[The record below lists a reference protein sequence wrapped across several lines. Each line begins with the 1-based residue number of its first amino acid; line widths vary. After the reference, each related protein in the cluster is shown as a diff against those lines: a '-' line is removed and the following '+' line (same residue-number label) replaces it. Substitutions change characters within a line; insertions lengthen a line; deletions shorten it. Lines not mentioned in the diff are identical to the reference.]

1 MNIRQSST
9 WLTLWF
15 SDLFD
20 FLLFVDFEKIKI
32 SRLRNKIDIFSSDD
46 SSIYSNI
53 KYMPPIARKFY
64 LT

>member
-1 MNIRQSST
+1 M
-9 WLTLWF
+9 
-15 SDLFD
+15 
-20 FLLFVDFEKIKI
+20 K
-32 SRLRNKIDIFSSDD
+32 NKIDIFSSDD